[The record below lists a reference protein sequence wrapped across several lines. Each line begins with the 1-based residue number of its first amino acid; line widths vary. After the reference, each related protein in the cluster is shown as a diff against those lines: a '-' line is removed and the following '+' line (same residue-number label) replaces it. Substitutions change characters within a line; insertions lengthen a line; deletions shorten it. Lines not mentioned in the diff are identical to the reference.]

1 MRNIYLDLL
10 KGFAI
15 FTVVIYHMGLGREPI
30 MQYFI
35 NVQMPIFFM
44 VSGFL
49 SYKKDYKPMDNTIK
63 RTKQLVFPLIFS
75 GLALSLY
82 KGTNYSDYLFHD
94 GKLGYWFLLTLM
106 EIIII
111 YNITYKIREKLPN
124 KVSWSIDISC
134 IFFLMLFRYIMPE
147 NIIDLLGLRQ
157 LAKFYPVFIT
167 GVYLRKY
174 PTIMKKVEQ
183 YNFIFIIFLAYFFF
197 LSKESSNLLINYFNQ
212 VSFSIINATFM
223 FYMFKK
229 YENEIP
235 FSSKLQFIGRNS
247 LNIYIVHYFILFK
260 ASEIYVTDFFAINL
274 ILSLILSGSIIV
286 SSLIISKIIES
297 IPLLSLLLL
306 GNKQNNK

>member
-15 FTVVIYHMGLGREPI
+15 FTVVIFHMGLGREPI
-30 MQYFI
+30 MLYFI

-44 VSGFL
+44 ISGFL
-49 SYKKDYKPMDNTIK
+49 SYKKEYNPIENTIK
-63 RTKQLVFPLIFS
+63 RAKQLIFPLFFS
-75 GLALSLY
+75 GIALSLY

-94 GKLGYWFLLTLM
+94 EKLGYWFLLTLM
-106 EIIII
+106 EIICI

-124 KVSWSIDISC
+124 KASWSIDFAC
-134 IFFLMLFRYIMPE
+134 IIFLMFFRYIMPE

-174 PTIMKKVEQ
+174 STIIRKVEQ

-197 LSKESSNLLINYFNQ
+197 ISKESSNILINYFNQ

-223 FYMFKK
+223 FYVFKK

-247 LNIYIVHYFILFK
+247 LNIYIVHFFILFS
-260 ASEIYVTDFFAINL
+260 ASDIYVSDFFAINL
-274 ILSLILSGSIIV
+274 VLSIILSGSVIV
-286 SSLIISKIIES
+286 SSIIISKIIES

-306 GNKQNNK
+306 GNKQNK